1 MTTMLPHDWLASC
14 NGPERP
20 SSPVRP
26 PFRDWFAARRLLG
39 KFVVVETHHAS
50 CVGILNRVGLVKVSI
65 VLADGTLWTERWR
78 DVTSV
83 RSTSRPAFLR
93 VIEAAGRVA

>member
-1 MTTMLPHDWLASC
+1 M
-14 NGPERP
+14 P
-20 SSPVRP
+20 S
-26 PFRDWFAARRLLG
+26 FRDWWSTRRLIG
-39 KFVVVETHHAS
+39 QFVVVETDRGG
-50 CVGILNRVGLVKVSI
+50 CVGLLTRAGLFTVSI
-65 VLADGTLWTERWR
+65 VLADGTLWTERWD